1 MHVARVDFD
10 FSPLPVVVEVGGQR
24 GYMSATER
32 RRQEHRRNQLQ
43 LLGQVIYFFTT
54 EDVSGDPAY
63 VVATLTKGIRL
74 VS

>member
-1 MHVARVDFD
+1 
-10 FSPLPVVVEVGGQR
+10 
-24 GYMSATER
+24 MSATER
-32 RRQEHRRNQLQ
+32 RRQEHRHNQLQ